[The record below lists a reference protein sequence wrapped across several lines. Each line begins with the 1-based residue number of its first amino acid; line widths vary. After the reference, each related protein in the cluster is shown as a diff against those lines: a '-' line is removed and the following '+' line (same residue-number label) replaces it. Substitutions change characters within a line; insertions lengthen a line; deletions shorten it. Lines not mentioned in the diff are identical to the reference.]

1 MNFKGIV
8 LLSNYSK
15 LAEVQFAIDSC
26 RLVSKSNNLNNSNK
40 DCDWLILA
48 CFIGEQNT
56 ADATLLVWKR
66 KFGLKIQQI
75 ALRNYYILYHKPNK
89 EAASTVLSSVINHL
103 GSGTVFKKLGK
114 TLDQVSCFPLNFLR
128 ALPLPACFTTEQS
141 RVEASLFVNCKKSW
155 AKQ

>member
-26 RLVSKSNNLNNSNK
+26 RLVSQSNNLNNSNK

-56 ADATLLVWKR
+56 ADATFTRLEKKVWLENSADCIGKLL
-66 KFGLKIQQI
+66 
-75 ALRNYYILYHKPNK
+75 H
-89 EAASTVLSSVINHL
+89 SLS
-103 GSGTVFKKLGK
+103 
-114 TLDQVSCFPLNFLR
+114 
-128 ALPLPACFTTEQS
+128 
-141 RVEASLFVNCKKSW
+141 
-155 AKQ
+155 